1 MCYKYS
7 FTQKVVNPIMIQ
19 PLGGRILVEPS
30 EAEDT
35 SSGGIIIPEAAQQRP
50 REGKVIAVGPG
61 RVLDNGERQP
71 LSVKEGDT
79 VIYTQYGGTEIK
91 YDDEEYLI
99 VDEDS
104 VLAVRTE

>member
-1 MCYKYS
+1 
-7 FTQKVVNPIMIQ
+7 MIQ
-19 PLGGRILVEPS
+19 PLGSRILVQPS
-30 EAEDT
+30 EADDT
-35 SSGGIIIPEAAQQRP
+35 SSGGIIIPEAAQKRP
-50 REGKVIAVGPG
+50 REGKVIAIGPG
-61 RVLDNGERQP
+61 RLLDNGEHQP

-91 YDDEEYLI
+91 YDDQEYLI